1 MHETDFPQGLPSNLE
16 AERSVLGAIL
26 LENDVILQA
35 VETLVPQDL
44 FLDSHRRI
52 YRAMV
57 NIAERGEA
65 IDLITLRD
73 ELDREAEF
81 EQIGGATYLGSLID
95 GVPRTDTIEHYVKI
109 LKRKSLARRL
119 LNAGRMIQLLALD
132 EPDDDS
138 LIPECQRLFYEAC
151 EENQPSPFVT
161 LYQAASEW
169 LDEVEGVLN
178 GKPGTGLKTGL
189 YAFDDFLGG
198 GLQRQEL
205 TIIAGRPSQGKTT
218 ITLDAAR
225 RLGKAGNVGA
235 YFSIEMGYKRIG
247 ERGLAGEAPMD
258 TFRFRNQG
266 IQSSFE
272 EAERW
277 KWAQDALLRLADCG
291 VYVCD
296 DSSVGPM
303 SIRAKSHRL
312 KREKGRLDF
321 IVVDYLGL
329 MDLRLRNNEKRH
341 EAIGEAARKFKLL
354 SKELDCAMLL
364 VAQLNRDV
372 TKLAKPEPEL
382 HHLADSGD
390 IEKHADVVGF
400 VYRTMDGGTENDKT
414 WVKIAKNKNGP
425 IGIKEVRYVRNE
437 HRFENV

>member
-1 MHETDFPQGLPSNLE
+1 MHEIEIPHARD
-16 AERSVLGAIL
+16 AEQVILGSVLL
-26 LENDVILQA
+26 YPDVVLQA
-35 VETLVPQDL
+35 VETLKPEDL
-44 FLDSHRRI
+44 FLTSHRII
-52 YRAMV
+52 YRRMLE
-57 NIAERGEA
+57 IAEQGGVV
-65 IDLITLRD
+65 DPITLLESLKANA
-73 ELDREAEF
+73 EL
-81 EQIGGATYLGSLID
+81 EQCGGVSYLSILGD
-95 GVPRTDTIEHYVKI
+95 GAHSDISGWVRIVQ
-109 LKRKSLARRL
+109 RKALARRL
-119 LNAGRMIQLLALD
+119 YQAGQIISALALD
-132 EPDDDS
+132 DADS
-138 LIPECQRLFYEAC
+138 DALLADCQRLFYEAS

-169 LDEVEGVLN
+169 LEEVEGVLN

-205 TIIAGRPSQGKTT
+205 TIVAGRPSQGKTT

-272 EAERW
+272 EAQRW
-277 KWAQDALLRLADCG
+277 QWAQDALVRLADCG

-372 TKLAKPEPEL
+372 TKQTKPEPEL

-400 VYRTMDGGTENDKT
+400 VYRTIDGGTENDKT